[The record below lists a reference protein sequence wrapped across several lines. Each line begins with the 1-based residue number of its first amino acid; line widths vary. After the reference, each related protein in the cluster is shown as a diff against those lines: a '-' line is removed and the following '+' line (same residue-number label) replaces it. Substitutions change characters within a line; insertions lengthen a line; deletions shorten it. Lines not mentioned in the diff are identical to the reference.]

1 MGLWQIALMKFLK
14 IYFLTHRWT
23 AKCQKQEADS
33 NFARYV

>member
-1 MGLWQIALMKFLK
+1 MADSFNEIFKNLFFNPPL
-14 IYFLTHRWT
+14 T